1 MCLSKVTNNHSICY
15 SYYSLD
21 YQPMTTKSTNDNFL
35 FDSGHYNQDKS
46 IISSKTITTPSPS
59 SLVRLVSSKR
69 NNESL
74 LSSQVR
80 MRKRE
85 SSLSNDHD

>member
-1 MCLSKVTNNHSICY
+1 NIPISLSGTYDPTITGHTRYQMCLSKVTNNHSICY

-59 SLVRLVSSKR
+59 SLV
-69 NNESL
+69 
-74 LSSQVR
+74 
-80 MRKRE
+80 
-85 SSLSNDHD
+85 